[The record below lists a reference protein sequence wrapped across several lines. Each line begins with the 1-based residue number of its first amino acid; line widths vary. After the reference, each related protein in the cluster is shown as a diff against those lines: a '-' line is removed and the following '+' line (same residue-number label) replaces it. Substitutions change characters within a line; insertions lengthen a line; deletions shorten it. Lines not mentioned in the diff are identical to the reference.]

1 MKNKRIDYCLW
12 MIREDTHKEENKIH
26 FTLHILNFLHILK
39 NKTKDLIFELKE
51 YFLKFKKL

>member
-1 MKNKRIDYCLW
+1 